1 MDAVL
6 EEGEE
11 EQLNNS
17 RDVINMEQIMEN
29 VKKMAVPKDLDLRRE
44 SSKRQAAF
52 IKLRSIFNKTKI
64 PYIMSVFDLSIVLE
78 CIVFTFLSH
87 EYFDDWTNGIFQ
99 KVTLS
104 ILLFITVCQILIIIM
119 HELIYLAIKQLQ
131 QRKNQSV
138 LGKNYKS

>member
-1 MDAVL
+1 M

-29 VKKMAVPKDLDLRRE
+29 VKKMAVPKDLDLRKE

-87 EYFDDWTNGIFQ
+87 EYFDDWTNGIF
-99 KVTLS
+99 
-104 ILLFITVCQILIIIM
+104 
-119 HELIYLAIKQLQ
+119 
-131 QRKNQSV
+131 
-138 LGKNYKS
+138 